1 MGALGLEQAIWRM
14 TGQPAD
20 FFRMHD
26 RGRVAPGYAADL
38 VAFDPERIA
47 ALPNERVWDFP
58 ADGDRLVSRNVGT
71 YFVWVN
77 GEPIRR
83 DGEDVEGATPGV
95 LVK

>member
-1 MGALGLEQAIWRM
+1 MNRL
-14 TGQPAD
+14 
-20 FFRMHD
+20 
-26 RGRVAPGYAADL
+26 GYAADL
-38 VAFDPERIA
+38 VAFDPDRIA

-71 YFVWVN
+71 DFVWVN